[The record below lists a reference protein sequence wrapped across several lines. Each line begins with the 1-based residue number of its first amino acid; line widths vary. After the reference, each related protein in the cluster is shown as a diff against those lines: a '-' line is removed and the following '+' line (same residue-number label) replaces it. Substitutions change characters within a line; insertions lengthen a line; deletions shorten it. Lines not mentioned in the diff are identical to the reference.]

1 MEQAFDSTPAA
12 DVADHLLV
20 QRTAQGDTAA
30 FEILMRRY
38 QQPVANL
45 AYRFLADAA
54 FAQDIT
60 QETFI
65 RLFQAAGRY
74 RPDGLFKAYLLRI
87 TKNLCLDHLRKKTP
101 LYEENPDA
109 VAAAAGPL
117 EQLIQSETSRQ
128 VFAAVQALPP
138 TQRLAILLQHFE
150 GLSYR
155 ETAQAMETTVAAVE
169 SLLVRAKKNLREKLE
184 KTT

>member
-1 MEQAFDSTPAA
+1 MEQAADSTPDA

-30 FEILMRRY
+30 FEILVRRY

-54 FAQDIT
+54 MAQDIA
-60 QETFI
+60 QDTFI
-65 RLFQAAGRY
+65 RVYQAAGRY
-74 RPDGLFKAYLLRI
+74 RPDGSFKAYLLRI
-87 TKNLCLDHLRKKTP
+87 TKNLCLDYLRKKKP
-101 LYEENPDA
+101 LYAENPDA
-109 VAAAAGPL
+109 GETTAGPL

-128 VFAAVQALPP
+128 VFAAVQSLPAS
-138 TQRLAILLQHFE
+138 QRLALLLQHFE
-150 GLSYR
+150 DLSYR
-155 ETAQAMETTVAAVE
+155 ETAQVMETTVAAVE

-184 KTT
+184 KFI